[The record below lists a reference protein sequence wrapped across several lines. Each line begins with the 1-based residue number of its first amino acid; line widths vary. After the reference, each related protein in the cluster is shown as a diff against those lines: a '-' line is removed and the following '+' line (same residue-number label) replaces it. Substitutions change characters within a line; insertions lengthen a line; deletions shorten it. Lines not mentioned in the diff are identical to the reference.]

1 MAKHIVLLAGSEVGM
16 HIRTVSVPTRERLE
30 VWQRCLEPLV
40 GEKLSGR
47 PGLSVGDIRGFS
59 EGRRERQVRT
69 GGWLWDQ
76 DSNLD

>member
-40 GEKLSGR
+40 GEKS
-47 PGLSVGDIRGFS
+47 
-59 EGRRERQVRT
+59 
-69 GGWLWDQ
+69 
-76 DSNLD
+76 